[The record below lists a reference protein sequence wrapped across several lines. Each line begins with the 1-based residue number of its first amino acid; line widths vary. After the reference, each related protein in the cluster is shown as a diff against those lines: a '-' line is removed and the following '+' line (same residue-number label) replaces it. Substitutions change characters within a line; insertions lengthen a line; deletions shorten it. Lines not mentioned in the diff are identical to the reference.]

1 MLLSTEIADLR
12 VNLFSKKSMI
22 FVPLNPLSGSSGRFF
37 QALSQAGVD
46 FTTQVLCFCTA
57 IF

>member
-1 MLLSTEIADLR
+1 
-12 VNLFSKKSMI
+12 MI
-22 FVPLNPLSGSSGRFF
+22 VVPLNPLSGWSGRFF

-46 FTTQVLCFCTA
+46 LTTPVLCFCTV